1 MDWQTIVAG
10 VLGAGGV
17 GYAANL
23 VWNWIK
29 SKTPAAA
36 GSLVDEILERLQ
48 ASASGESAVPGRL
61 EALEKAESLIRYFES
76 KSNVKGTEAMVA
88 VVKEI
93 LVSSKA

>member
-1 MDWQTIVAG
+1 MDWQTILG
-10 VLGAGGV
+10 TLLGAGGL

-23 VWNWIK
+23 AWTWLK

-36 GSLVDEILERLQ
+36 GSLVDEVLERLQ
-48 ASASGESAVPGRL
+48 AAASGESSVPGRL
-61 EALEKAESLIRYFES
+61 EALEKAESLIRYFEA